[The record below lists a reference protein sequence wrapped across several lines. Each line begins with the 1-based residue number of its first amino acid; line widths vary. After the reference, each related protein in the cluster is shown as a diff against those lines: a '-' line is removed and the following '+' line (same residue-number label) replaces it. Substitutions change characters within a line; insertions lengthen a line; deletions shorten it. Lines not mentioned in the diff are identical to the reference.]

1 MHKNKADVNV
11 LVEAIHEG
19 SSVEITSN
27 DLETMIKEAVKSS
40 LLPREMGITV
50 DITIRAVHGGAKVI
64 VS

>member
-1 MHKNKADVNV
+1 MYKNKANVNV
-11 LVEAIHEG
+11 LVEAVHDG
-19 SSVEITSN
+19 SSVEITSK

-40 LLPREMGITV
+40 LPREMGITV

>member
-1 MHKNKADVNV
+1 MHKSKANVNV

-40 LLPREMGITV
+40 LPREMGITV

>member
-1 MHKNKADVNV
+1 MYKNKANVNV

-27 DLETMIKEAVKSS
+27 DLETMIKEAVRAGMPGGSKV
-40 LLPREMGITV
+40 TV
-50 DITIRAVHGGAKVI
+50 NITIRAVHGGAKVI